1 MKTLNS
7 CLICRSKNIVN
18 KTKTK
23 DYAYTKE
30 KFVISKCNSCFILF
44 TNTRPDKEKILKY
57 YPLNKYDS
65 YGKSVGFLG
74 YLYKVSQKLNNTYKT
89 KILKKYKKGSLLD
102 YGAGAGSFVEHTN
115 KKGFISVGFEPINK
129 TKKKGIIN
137 TNKYLKKKYDWITM
151 WHVLEH
157 IHNPVNK
164 MKELSGLLEKG
175 GHIAVALPNNDSYD
189 NTYYKKYW
197 AGYDV
202 PRHLFH
208 FNRKSFA
215 YFSKD
220 LKLEIIEEKPLFLDS
235 IYVSILSEGYKK
247 RPFSFIFGFFVGL
260 FSNISALITGN
271 YSSIIYIL
279 RKC

>member
-44 TNTRPDKEKILKY
+44 TNPRPDKEKILKY

-137 TNKYLKKKYDWITM
+137 TNK
-151 WHVLEH
+151 
-157 IHNPVNK
+157 
-164 MKELSGLLEKG
+164 
-175 GHIAVALPNNDSYD
+175 
-189 NTYYKKYW
+189 
-197 AGYDV
+197 
-202 PRHLFH
+202 
-208 FNRKSFA
+208 
-215 YFSKD
+215 
-220 LKLEIIEEKPLFLDS
+220 
-235 IYVSILSEGYKK
+235 
-247 RPFSFIFGFFVGL
+247 
-260 FSNISALITGN
+260 
-271 YSSIIYIL
+271 
-279 RKC
+279 